1 MPELMQSTHC
11 SMTMTKRREAM
22 TEPMN
27 RKERRAQAKKAPAA
41 QILDQAEAQDQQ
53 AEQTV
58 QVETK
63 EAEAEAA
70 EAAEAPQRPKKKL
83 SKEEKAKAE
92 QTMKQSKL
100 AIAGMV
106 HRLVYMASD
115 YLVGQTPWPQEQFDL
130 ANENFVTMID
140 YYFGDDILNPAVLY
154 ALVMANVLTSNID
167 RERAVFF
174 APKRKQPRLQE
185 VEKDPEPAT
194 PINSRGAR
202 GDGVSSSA
210 SANA

>member
-1 MPELMQSTHC
+1 
-11 SMTMTKRREAM
+11 M

-27 RKERRAQAKKAPAA
+27 RKERRAQAKKPPAA
-41 QILDQAEAQDQQ
+41 QMLDQAEAQDQQ
-53 AEQTV
+53 AEKAV
-58 QVETK
+58 EVETK
-63 EAEAEAA
+63 EAEAET
-70 EAAEAPQRPKKKL
+70 EAPEAPQRPKKKL

-115 YLVGQTPWPQEQFDL
+115 YLVGQTPWPQEQFDI

-167 RERAVFF
+167 RERATFF

-185 VEKDPEPAT
+185 VAKDPEPAA
-194 PINSRGAR
+194 PVNSRGVR
-202 GDGVSSSA
+202 GDGL
-210 SANA
+210 SANASSANA

>member
-1 MPELMQSTHC
+1 
-11 SMTMTKRREAM
+11 M

-27 RKERRAQAKKAPAA
+27 RRERRAQAKKTPAA
-41 QILDQAEAQDQQ
+41 AQMLDQAEAQDQQ

-58 QVETK
+58 EVETK
-63 EAEAEAA
+63 EAEAEA
-70 EAAEAPQRPKKKL
+70 EAEAPQRPKKKL

-106 HRLVYMASD
+106 HRLVYMATD

-167 RERAVFF
+167 RERATFF

-185 VEKDPEPAT
+185 VAKDPEPAT

-202 GDGVSSSA
+202 GDGLSPNAS

>member
-1 MPELMQSTHC
+1 M
-11 SMTMTKRREAM
+11 
-22 TEPMN
+22 
-27 RKERRAQAKKAPAA
+27 
-41 QILDQAEAQDQQ
+41 LDQAETQDQQ
-53 AEQTV
+53 ADQTV
-58 QVETK
+58 EVETK
-63 EAEAEAA
+63 EAEAET
-70 EAAEAPQRPKKKL
+70 EAAEAPRPRPQKKL

-167 RERAVFF
+167 RERATFF

-185 VEKDPEPAT
+185 VAKDTEPAT
-194 PINSRGAR
+194 PINSRGVR
-202 GDGVSSSA
+202 GDGLPSNAS

>member
-1 MPELMQSTHC
+1 
-11 SMTMTKRREAM
+11 M

-27 RKERRAQAKKAPAA
+27 RRERRAQAKKTPAA
-41 QILDQAEAQDQQ
+41 AQMLDQAEAQDQQ

-58 QVETK
+58 EVETK
-63 EAEAEAA
+63 EAEAETKEA
-70 EAAEAPQRPKKKL
+70 EAEAPQRPKKKL

-106 HRLVYMASD
+106 HRLVYMATD

-130 ANENFVTMID
+130 ANENFVTMVD
-140 YYFGDDILNPAVLY
+140 YYFGDDALNPAVLY

-167 RERAVFF
+167 RERATFF

-185 VEKDPEPAT
+185 VAKDPEPAT
-194 PINSRGAR
+194 PINSRGVR
-202 GDGVSSSA
+202 GDGLPSNAS

>member
-1 MPELMQSTHC
+1 
-11 SMTMTKRREAM
+11 M

-41 QILDQAEAQDQQ
+41 QMLDQAEAQDQQ
-53 AEQTV
+53 AEQAV
-58 QVETK
+58 EVETK
-63 EAEAEAA
+63 EAEAET
-70 EAAEAPQRPKKKL
+70 EAEAPQRPKKKM

-100 AIAGMV
+100 AIASMV

-167 RERAVFF
+167 RERATFF

-185 VEKDPEPAT
+185 VAKDPEPAT
-194 PINSRGAR
+194 PINSRGVR
-202 GDGVSSSA
+202 GDGLPSNAS

>member
-1 MPELMQSTHC
+1 
-11 SMTMTKRREAM
+11 M

-27 RKERRAQAKKAPAA
+27 RRERRAQAKKTPAA
-41 QILDQAEAQDQQ
+41 AQMLDQAEAQDQQ

-58 QVETK
+58 EVETK
-63 EAEAEAA
+63 EAEAETKEA
-70 EAAEAPQRPKKKL
+70 EAEAPQRPKKKL

-106 HRLVYMASD
+106 HRLVYMATD

-140 YYFGDDILNPAVLY
+140 YYFGDDTLNPAVLY

-167 RERAVFF
+167 RERATFF

-185 VEKDPEPAT
+185 VAKDPEPAT

-202 GDGVSSSA
+202 GDGLSPNAS

>member
-1 MPELMQSTHC
+1 
-11 SMTMTKRREAM
+11 M

-41 QILDQAEAQDQQ
+41 QMLDQAEAQDQQ
-53 AEQTV
+53 ADQTV
-58 QVETK
+58 EVETK
-63 EAEAEAA
+63 EAEAET
-70 EAAEAPQRPKKKL
+70 EAEAPQRPKKKM

-100 AIAGMV
+100 AIASMA

-130 ANENFVTMID
+130 ANENFATMID

-154 ALVMANVLTSNID
+154 ALVTANILTSNID
-167 RERAVFF
+167 RERAIFF

-185 VEKDPEPAT
+185 VAKDPEPAT
-194 PINSRGAR
+194 PINSRGVR
-202 GDGVSSSA
+202 GDGLPSNAS